1 MSIRTYPIFFPD
13 IIFTDVVWNG
23 VVFEERTNTVTGEIG
38 IYRKPNLV
46 GGRPS
51 TVLGSYAYS
60 KDGGEWVIRDPNS
73 FVSDF
78 NRFSGGGRDFIPYDE
93 FEKIFYTEGTE
104 LFNRDRATILE
115 AFSSE
120 PNKSQFFVNGIPGIQ
135 DPKTKRY
142 VNFDGTYTD
151 QNPFAQQVDPNDAD
165 DSVFG
170 NPYGDDI
177 QLTAYSGSNGSTS
190 GSISGSTNGN
200 GSQYGI
206 GSVGVSQY
214 ESNNQIGNFSST
226 SNRNGNGVGGSGL
239 LKYPLLEPPAEFQ
252 YDYIMIQAF
261 DYVASG
267 LKNNTNPLKNLGT
280 AREITIL
287 PMQPNISETNVVNWS
302 DDQLNPVKAA
312 IGDFTFKTIESLGG
326 DYTKM
331 LDIFREGMNDF
342 KTMISQ
348 EGIKSFAAAYFAGQ
362 AVGSNILGRSTGMV
376 VNPNLELLFNGPNL
390 RTFNFSFRFT
400 PRYDKEAEMIR
411 LIIRAFKR
419 NSAVIREPGFLFLR
433 SPRVFKLQYIYKGS
447 RIPAGGKSDSSDLHP
462 YLNKIKPCALTSFSV
477 NYTPDNSYMTFN
489 ENGSL
494 TCYQVDMTFSELMPI
509 YEDELQGFEP
519 NMGY

>member
-1 MSIRTYPIFFPD
+1 MSVKTYPNIFPNT
-13 IIFTDVVWNG
+13 IFTDVIWDG
-23 VVFEERTNTVTGEIG
+23 ALFEERTNTITGEIG
-38 IYRKPNLV
+38 LYRKTLGNNI
-46 GGRPS
+46 PS

-60 KDGGEWVIRDPNS
+60 EDKEWIISDPNS
-73 FVSDF
+73 FYIEY
-78 NRFSGGGRDFIPYDE
+78 NNGRNSTDLITYEE
-93 FEKIFYTEGTE
+93 FERRFYIEGVPI
-104 LFNRDRATILE
+104 LNRDRATILE
-115 AFSSE
+115 QFSTQK
-120 PNKSQFFVNGIPGIQ
+120 NKSQFFVNSIPGIQ

-177 QLTAYSGSNGSTS
+177 QLTTYSGSNGSTS
-190 GSISGSTNGN
+190 GSANGN

-267 LKNNTNPLKNLGT
+267 LKNNTNLLKNLGP

-312 IGDFTFKTIESLGG
+312 LGDFAFKTIESLGG

-331 LDIFREGMNDF
+331 LDSFREGMNDF

-400 PRYDKEAEMIR
+400 PRYDKESEEIR
-411 LIIRAFKR
+411 KIIRAFKR
-419 NSAVIREPGFLFLR
+419 NSAVIRQPGFLFLR
-433 SPRVFKLQYIYKGS
+433 SPRVFKLQYIFKGS
-447 RIPAGGKSDSSDLHP
+447 RIPAGGKDDSSDLHP

-477 NYTPDNSYMTFN
+477 NYTPDNSYMTF

>member
-1 MSIRTYPIFFPD
+1 MAE
-13 IIFTDVVWNG
+13 IIKKQTWNG
-23 VVFEERTNTVTGEIG
+23 LLVESVTDTSTGVITIRRPYQNKPGEFLFEYAKSDPKVNGANWSYINQEVFRLDYNRSKRSQGFQETSQPEFNSLFYTQGFNKFNETRGDVLNDLNNYSSVDLSERSRSTFAQVYKIPYVKDPVTGQVVSSRG
-38 IYRKPNLV
+38 QLSSQPNTGQQLQPV
-46 GGRPS
+46 TQEPDAQVPILS
-51 TVLGSYAYS
+51 
-60 KDGGEWVIRDPNS
+60 P
-73 FVSDF
+73 
-78 NRFSGGGRDFIPYDE
+78 
-93 FEKIFYTEGTE
+93 EGVT
-104 LFNRDRATILE
+104 DA
-115 AFSSE
+115 
-120 PNKSQFFVNGIPGIQ
+120 NKS
-135 DPKTKRY
+135 
-142 VNFDGTYTD
+142 
-151 QNPFAQQVDPNDAD
+151 
-165 DSVFG
+165 
-170 NPYGDDI
+170 
-177 QLTAYSGSNGSTS
+177 LT
-190 GSISGSTNGN
+190 SIK
-200 GSQYGI
+200 
-206 GSVGVSQY
+206 
-214 ESNNQIGNFSST
+214 
-226 SNRNGNGVGGSGL
+226 VGGSGL

-267 LKNNTNPLKNLGT
+267 LSNSTDPLKNLGP

-312 IGDFTFKTIESLGG
+312 LGNFAVNTIGNLGNGKYTELLNTFK
-326 DYTKM
+326 
-331 LDIFREGMNDF
+331 EGMTNF
-342 KTMISQ
+342 KDMITQ

-376 VNPNLELLFNGPNL
+376 INPNLELLFNGPNL

-400 PRYDKEAEMIR
+400 PRNKEEAEMIR

-433 SPRVFKLQYIYKGS
+433 SPRVFKLQYIFKGS
-447 RIPAGGKSDSSDLHP
+447 RIPAGGKDDSSDLHP

-477 NYTPDNSYMTFN
+477 NYTPDNSYMTF

>member
-1 MSIRTYPIFFPD
+1 MSEINT
-13 IIFTDVVWNG
+13 TKNWNG
-23 VVFEERTNTVTGEIG
+23 MVVEEYTNIITGKIELRTRKDPVFGRKGTLLATSESNEWNYVDEETFRRFYNNSQRSQGNPTLTKTQFDSRFRLEGQKLFDNDRANILNTNSSEDNRRAFYVKNIPFIKDPITGIIVNSDG
-38 IYRKPNLV
+38 TKP
-46 GGRPS
+46 
-51 TVLGSYAYS
+51 TVKTVDDQPEPEDQNQTLL
-60 KDGGEWVIRDPNS
+60 
-73 FVSDF
+73 
-78 NRFSGGGRDFIPYDE
+78 GGG
-93 FEKIFYTEGTE
+93 GTDNGGSTDNGQ
-104 LFNRDRATILE
+104 LRALK
-115 AFSSE
+115 
-120 PNKSQFFVNGIPGIQ
+120 KSTNQ
-135 DPKTKRY
+135 
-142 VNFDGTYTD
+142 
-151 QNPFAQQVDPNDAD
+151 
-165 DSVFG
+165 FG
-170 NPYGDDI
+170 NSDNY
-177 QLTAYSGSNGSTS
+177 T
-190 GSISGSTNGN
+190 
-200 GSQYGI
+200 
-206 GSVGVSQY
+206 
-214 ESNNQIGNFSST
+214 
-226 SNRNGNGVGGSGL
+226 L

-267 LKNNTNPLKNLGT
+267 LSNNTDALKNLGT

-312 IGDFTFKTIESLGG
+312 LGDFAIKSITNLG
-326 DYTKM
+326 
-331 LDIFREGMNDF
+331 EGNYEGLVKNF
-342 KTMISQ
+342 N
-348 EGIKSFAAAYFAGQ
+348 EGIGVFKDMATNPFIKQFAASYFAGQ

-400 PRYDKEAEMIR
+400 PRNKKEAEMIR

-419 NSAVIREPGFLFLR
+419 NSAVIKEPGFLFLR

-477 NYTPDNSYMTFN
+477 NYTPDNSYMTF

-509 YEDELQGFEP
+509 YEDELRGFKP

>member
-1 MSIRTYPIFFPD
+1 MSVIKT
-13 IIFTDVVWNG
+13 TTNWNG
-23 VVFEERTNTVTGEIG
+23 MIVEEYTNTITGEIELKTTDG
-38 IYRKPNLV
+38 SILARSDSNEWEYIDEKTFRRIYNDVQINQGNSALTEAQFDITFITEGQKIFNTNRADILNNNSSNVNKSAFFENNIPFITDPVTKITVNADGTKPNTL
-46 GGRPS
+46 
-51 TVLGSYAYS
+51 TT
-60 KDGGEWVIRDPNS
+60 
-73 FVSDF
+73 
-78 NRFSGGGRDFIPYDE
+78 
-93 FEKIFYTEGTE
+93 TEQIEPEDQNQTS
-104 LFNRDRATILE
+104 LE
-115 AFSSE
+115 
-120 PNKSQFFVNGIPGIQ
+120 
-135 DPKTKRY
+135 
-142 VNFDGTYTD
+142 YTD
-151 QNPFAQQVDPNDAD
+151 NRETS
-165 DSVFG
+165 DS
-170 NPYGDDI
+170 
-177 QLTAYSGSNGSTS
+177 S
-190 GSISGSTNGN
+190 
-200 GSQYGI
+200 
-206 GSVGVSQY
+206 
-214 ESNNQIGNFSST
+214 
-226 SNRNGNGVGGSGL
+226 RL

-267 LKNNTNPLKNLGT
+267 LSNSTDPLKNLGP

-312 IGDFTFKTIESLGG
+312 LADFASGTISAGLNFSA
-326 DYTKM
+326 D
-331 LDIFREGMNDF
+331 DF
-342 KTMISQ
+342 KSAVSRVS
-348 EGIKSFAAAYFAGQ
+348 SFTKETLDSPNLKPFVAAYFAGQ

-400 PRYDKEAEMIR
+400 PRNKDEAEMIR

-447 RIPAGGKSDSSDLHP
+447 SVSVGGSDLHP

-477 NYTPDNSYMTFN
+477 NYTPDNSYMTF